1 MPISL
6 GYLRMPYCNHAPF
19 QVPKSHPKLI
29 LLVMAM
35 DRADTQRIRLVSYS
49 SLGPT
54 QSPWCSVKHTRGVQ
68 FIFVEGNQYRNAPYL
83 SLPICTMR

>member
-19 QVPKSHPKLI
+19 QVPISHPKLT

-49 SLGPT
+49 TLGPT
-54 QSPWCSVKHTRGVQ
+54 QSPWCSVLTHKRCS
-68 FIFVEGNQYRNAPYL
+68 IY
-83 SLPICTMR
+83 ICGRKSV

>member
-54 QSPWCSVKHTRGVQ
+54 QSPWCMLNTQEVFNLYLWKEISIEMLRTSVCPSVQ
-68 FIFVEGNQYRNAPYL
+68 
-83 SLPICTMR
+83 